1 MGKCL
6 VHTVGALLINGHYG
20 CRGAWPGQLTLCI
33 RNKKKQINI
42 KEAQF
47 LFAAFFFLNY
57 IAIPIAYCASWLL
70 MKMTA
75 CSAE

>member
-47 LFAAFFFLNY
+47 LFAAFLKKKLHCNPNSILCFM
-57 IAIPIAYCASWLL
+57 AAYENDS
-70 MKMTA
+70 M
-75 CSAE
+75 